1 MKKFTII
8 YLSLIAFTM
17 MMVVFGNEIGSV
29 VGSSSFLLSLCIHYY
44 MINRNVTGPFKKIM
58 PAVFIISILKD
69 FLLFC
74 NCGNIGITV
83 QILLGIIVNCLFINI
98 FKIEKASLSFFSI
111 QDLLKIWIPA
121 VSIFLFF
128 GFFILRN
135 VIEQLFIPSIVH
147 IMVLLPFITLAL
159 FRPFSDSKNQL
170 VSLGAILKMVATFLY
185 SIYFLVNTK
194 PILIHLYLVV
204 YPISQYLVINGLLL
218 SHNEQ
223 YESKITNL
231 YFDKY

>member
-8 YLSLIAFTM
+8 YLSLIVFTI
-17 MMVVFGNEIGSV
+17 MMVAFGNEIGCV

-44 MINRNVTGPFKKIM
+44 MINRNATGPFKKTI

-74 NCGNIGITV
+74 DFGNIGITV

-98 FKIEKASLSFFSI
+98 FKTEKACLSFFSI

-135 VIEQLFIPSIVH
+135 VVKQLFIQSMLH
-147 IMVLLPFITLAL
+147 AMVLLPFITLAF
-159 FRPFSDSKNQL
+159 FRPFPDSKNKL
-170 VSLGAILKMVATFLY
+170 VSLGAILKMAAISLY
-185 SIYFLVNTK
+185 SIYFLVSTK
-194 PILIHLYLVV
+194 PILIYLYLII
-204 YPISQYLVINGLLL
+204 YPISQYLIINGLLL

-223 YESKITNL
+223 YANKITTF
-231 YFDKY
+231 YFNKY